1 MEHRISEIKNILFIT
16 TDQQRQDSL
25 PCYGLEFMQ
34 TPALDRLAREG
45 IVFDRCTSVSP
56 ICQPARAS
64 FILGQYPLV
73 TGVAHN
79 FRWIRPDSPTIARAF
94 AGAGWNTAAIGKM
107 HFHPWDNPEGFSWRI
122 SAEDKRHY
130 FRPDDYTQFLK
141 DNGYTRDH
149 PATFPGYEEQLG
161 AVVSPLPKQLHIDS
175 FIGEQA
181 VSWIEQQAEAPFFCW
196 VSFNSPHDPYDPPA
210 ELADLYREAQIPEAA
225 GCAAELENKPAY
237 QSRILD
243 FFNNNLLYRSDY
255 RKLSKSLIRRIREH
269 YLATVT
275 LVDRQIE
282 KILAALEAKG
292 LSDSTLVVFS
302 SDHGDHLGD
311 HGLPFKET
319 FYQSALMV
327 PLIVS
332 GPGVAT
338 GGRSSAQVNWLDLHA
353 TFLAIAGI
361 QVPDHVQG
369 RDISALFADPEN
381 LVDRETG
388 QPDPYYQIAFSELL
402 GGAMVRNE
410 RYKLVLCDDGD
421 GELYDLQEQP
431 LEVNNHFRD
440 PSFREIREQLS
451 GLLAAHLVGHSRI
464 RSFGGGRHPSDP
476 GRDRCFAEIRRQIE
490 TGELFAK
497 P

>member
-1 MEHRISEIKNILFIT
+1 MSGIKNILFIT

-25 PCYGLEFMQ
+25 PCYGLDFVQ
-34 TPALDRLAREG
+34 TPALSRLAGEG
-45 IVFDRCTSVSP
+45 LVFDRCSSVSP

-94 AGAGWNTAAIGKM
+94 ERAGWNTAAIGKM
-107 HFHPWDNPEGFSWRI
+107 HFHPWDNPEGFTTRI

-130 FRPDDYTQFLK
+130 FRPDDYTLFL
-141 DNGYTRDH
+141 NGHGYSRDH
-149 PATFPGYEEQLG
+149 PASFPGYQEQLG
-161 AVVSPLPKQLHIDS
+161 AAISPLPEQLHIDS
-175 FIGEQA
+175 FIGAQA
-181 VSWIEQQAEAPFFCW
+181 VSWIEQQAEEPFFCW
-196 VSFNSPHDPYDPPA
+196 VSFNSPHDPYDPPE
-210 ELADLYREAQIPEAA
+210 ELADLYREAPIPEAW
-225 GCAAELENKPAY
+225 GSAAELEHKPAY

-243 FFNNNLLYRSDY
+243 FYKNNLLYGTDY
-255 RKLSKSLIRRIREH
+255 RKLGKSSIRRIREY

-282 KILAALEAKG
+282 RILAALEAKG
-292 LSDSTLVVFS
+292 LSGSTLVVFS
-302 SDHGDHLGD
+302 ADHGDHLGD

-327 PLIVS
+327 PLIVQ
-332 GPGVAT
+332 GPGVAA
-338 GGRSSAQVNWLDLHA
+338 GSRCSAQVNWLDLHA
-353 TFLAIAGI
+353 TFLGLAGI
-361 QVPDHVQG
+361 EVPDHVQG
-369 RDISALFADPEN
+369 RDISRLFAEPEN
-381 LVDRETG
+381 LVERETG
-388 QPDPYYQIAFSELL
+388 EPDPYYQIAFSELL
-402 GGAMVRNE
+402 GGAMVCDG

-421 GELYDLQEQP
+421 GELYDLEERP

-440 PSFREIREQLS
+440 PSFREIREQLR
-451 GLLAAHLVGHSRI
+451 GRLAAHLIGHSRV

-476 GRDRCFAEIRRQIE
+476 QRDGCFAEIRRQI
-490 TGELFAK
+490 GAGQLFAK